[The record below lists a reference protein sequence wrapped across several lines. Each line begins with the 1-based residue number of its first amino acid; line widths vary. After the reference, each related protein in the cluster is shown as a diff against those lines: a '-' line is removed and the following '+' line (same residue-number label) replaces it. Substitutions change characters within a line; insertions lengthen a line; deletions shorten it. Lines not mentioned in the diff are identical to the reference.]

1 MRLRSWFGVVI
12 VCALT
17 AEPTAAGTVTGTLW
31 LTREAEGAHRRSGL
45 PPVAR
50 DQLGVTDAVI
60 YVDTLPPQV
69 DEKLASTRHWFW
81 QRRDTPRIP
90 RVVQNGG
97 KFDPRVMSVPVGTRA
112 EFQNL
117 DHVYHNVFSVSPAKR
132 FDLGKYAPGRIDTV
146 AFERA
151 GVINLHCD
159 IHPDE
164 LGYIVV
170 TPNHAVARPDSL
182 GHFKLA
188 KLPPGHYT
196 LRIFHPRRG
205 EFERPID
212 LPKKG
217 DLSVDMAF

>member
-1 MRLRSWFGVVI
+1 MRLRTWFGIAV
-12 VCALT
+12 VCALA
-17 AEPTAAGTVTGTLW
+17 AEPAAAGTIRGTLW
-31 LTREAEGAHRRSGL
+31 LTREAEDAHRKSGL
-45 PPVAR
+45 PPAAR
-50 DQLGVTDAVI
+50 AQLGVTDAVI
-60 YVDTLPPQV
+60 YVDTLSSKEDQ
-69 DEKLASTRHWFW
+69 KLASTRHWFW
-81 QRRDTPRIP
+81 QRKDTPHLP
-90 RVVQNGG
+90 RVVQNDRR
-97 KFDPRVMSVPVGTRA
+97 FDPRVMSVPVGTRA

-182 GHFKLA
+182 GRFRMP

-196 LRIFHPRRG
+196 LRVFHPRRG
-205 EFERPID
+205 EFERPVEV
-212 LPKKG
+212 PKKG
-217 DLSVDMAF
+217 DVSLDLAF